1 MKRKLNWKKVIK
13 ALFGLGNLCVSVY
26 LIYMMTLHSFI
37 SGEYIGL
44 NWFGLYILV
53 LSLGWTG
60 VIYSDFKK
68 DFEKVSRRQR
78 KQYLNKIYS
87 K

>member
-13 ALFGLGNLCVSVY
+13 ALFGLGNLGVSIY
-26 LIYMMTLHSFI
+26 LIYLLTI
-37 SGEYIGL
+37 RTYITGEYSSL
-44 NWFGLYILV
+44 NWFGLYILG
-53 LSLGWTG
+53 LSIGWVG

-78 KQYLNKIYS
+78 IKYLNKIYS

>member
-1 MKRKLNWKKVIK
+1 MKLNWKKVIK
-13 ALFGLGNLCVSVY
+13 AIFGLGNLGVSTY
-26 LIYMMTLHSFI
+26 MIYKLTLHSFI
-37 SGEYIGL
+37 TGEYLGL
-44 NWFGLYILV
+44 SWFGLYILI

-78 KQYLNKIYS
+78 IKYLNKIYT

>member
-1 MKRKLNWKKVIK
+1 MKLNWKKVIK
-13 ALFGLGNLCVSVY
+13 AIWGLINLGVSTY
-26 LIYMMTLHSFI
+26 LLYILTLRTYI
-37 SGEYIGL
+37 TGEYSSL
-44 NWFGLYILV
+44 NWIGLYILI

-78 KQYLNKIYS
+78 IKYLNKIYS